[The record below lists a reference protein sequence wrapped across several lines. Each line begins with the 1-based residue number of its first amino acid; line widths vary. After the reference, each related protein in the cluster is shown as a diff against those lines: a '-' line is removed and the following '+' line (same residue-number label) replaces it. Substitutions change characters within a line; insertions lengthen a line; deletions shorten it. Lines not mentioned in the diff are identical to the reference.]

1 MRRMDNWRS
10 GLSGAIRPSEAI
22 AIVRDMTGPGSVMKG
37 REVLRFKLDEL
48 RRRHRSLD
56 AAIAGLEH
64 SVAGRDSLDLRR
76 LKKQKLA
83 LKDEISRVEDQITP
97 DIIA

>member
-1 MRRMDNWRS
+1 MRD
-10 GLSGAIRPSEAI
+10 I
-22 AIVRDMTGPGSVMKG
+22 TGPGNLMDGK
-37 REVLRFKLDEL
+37 EVLRFQLEEL

-56 AAIAGLEH
+56 DAISALEH

-83 LKDEISRVEDQITP
+83 LKDEIFRLEDALTP

>member
-1 MRRMDNWRS
+1 M
-10 GLSGAIRPSEAI
+10 
-22 AIVRDMTGPGSVMKG
+22 RDMTGAANLMGE
-37 REVLRFKLDEL
+37 REVLRYKLEEL

-56 AAIAGLEH
+56 EAVAALEVT
-64 SVAGRDSLDLRR
+64 VAGRDSLDLRR

-83 LKDEISRVEDQITP
+83 LKDEISQLEDELTP

>member
-1 MRRMDNWRS
+1 M
-10 GLSGAIRPSEAI
+10 
-22 AIVRDMTGPGSVMKG
+22 RDMTGQGNLMDGS
-37 REVLRFKLDEL
+37 EVLRFKLDEL

-56 AAIAGLEH
+56 DAISALELT
-64 SVAGRDSLDLRR
+64 VAGRDLLDLRR

-83 LKDEISRVEDQITP
+83 LKDEISRIEDRLTP

>member
-1 MRRMDNWRS
+1 MH
-10 GLSGAIRPSEAI
+10 
-22 AIVRDMTGPGSVMKG
+22 DMTGSGSLMAG
-37 REVLRFKLDEL
+37 GDVLRFKLEEL

-56 AAIAGLEH
+56 EAIGALEAMAA
-64 SVAGRDSLDLRR
+64 SRDSLDLRR

-83 LKDEISRVEDQITP
+83 LKDEISRLEDELTP

>member
-1 MRRMDNWRS
+1 M
-10 GLSGAIRPSEAI
+10 
-22 AIVRDMTGPGSVMKG
+22 RDMTGSGKLMEGS
-37 REVLRFKLDEL
+37 EVLRFKLEEL

-56 AAIAGLEH
+56 DAIGALEQT
-64 SVAGRDSLDLRR
+64 VAGRDSLDLRR

-83 LKDEISRVEDQITP
+83 LKDEIFRVEDQLTP

>member
-1 MRRMDNWRS
+1 
-10 GLSGAIRPSEAI
+10 
-22 AIVRDMTGPGSVMKG
+22 MTGSGNLMEGK
-37 REVLRFKLDEL
+37 EVLRFKLEEL

-56 AAIAGLEH
+56 DAIAALEL

-83 LKDEISRVEDQITP
+83 LKDEIFRLEDQITP

>member
-1 MRRMDNWRS
+1 MRDITGQGGLMD
-10 GLSGAIRPSEAI
+10 
-22 AIVRDMTGPGSVMKG
+22 G
-37 REVLRFKLDEL
+37 REVLHFKLEEL

-56 AAIAGLEH
+56 DAIAALEH

-83 LKDEISRVEDQITP
+83 LKDEISRLEDELTP

>member
-1 MRRMDNWRS
+1 MRDISGSGNLMD
-10 GLSGAIRPSEAI
+10 G
-22 AIVRDMTGPGSVMKG
+22 K
-37 REVLRFKLDEL
+37 EVLRFQLEEL

-56 AAIAGLEH
+56 DAISALEQ

-83 LKDEISRVEDQITP
+83 LKDEISRLEDELTP

>member
-1 MRRMDNWRS
+1 
-10 GLSGAIRPSEAI
+10 
-22 AIVRDMTGPGSVMKG
+22 MTGSGSLMAG
-37 REVLRFKLDEL
+37 RDVLHFKLEEL

-56 AAIAGLEH
+56 DAIASLEATTA
-64 SVAGRDSLDLRR
+64 SRDSLDLRR

-83 LKDEISRVEDQITP
+83 LKDEIARLEDELTP

>member
-1 MRRMDNWRS
+1 MRDAEDIGNLM
-10 GLSGAIRPSEAI
+10 AEQ
-22 AIVRDMTGPGSVMKG
+22 
-37 REVLRFKLDEL
+37 EVLAYQLVEL

-56 AAIAGLEH
+56 EAIAALEGT
-64 SVAGRDSLDLRR
+64 VVGRDSLDLRR

-83 LKDEISRVEDQITP
+83 LKDQISRVEDQITP

>member
-1 MRRMDNWRS
+1 M
-10 GLSGAIRPSEAI
+10 
-22 AIVRDMTGPGSVMKG
+22 RDMTGSGKQMEGS
-37 REVLRFKLDEL
+37 EVLRFKLEEL

-56 AAIAGLEH
+56 EAIAALEQT
-64 SVAGRDSLDLRR
+64 VAGRDSLDLRR

-83 LKDEISRVEDQITP
+83 LKDEIFRLEDALTP

>member
-1 MRRMDNWRS
+1 
-10 GLSGAIRPSEAI
+10 
-22 AIVRDMTGPGSVMKG
+22 MTDTQNVMNG
-37 REVLRFKLDEL
+37 EEVLRYRLDEL

-56 AAIAGLEH
+56 DAISALEM

-83 LKDEISRVEDQITP
+83 LKDQITRIEDQMTP